1 MRVYPLCPSD
11 GKVHAYKLILVIPLL
26 MHRSSA
32 TASVCTA
39 SGRGDPRM
47 RRDVIPVLRRSC
59 VPQQSGT
66 DALVTTLSALL
77 DRAVMQTV
85 TFVVENRIPLQVQ

>member
-1 MRVYPLCPSD
+1 
-11 GKVHAYKLILVIPLL
+11 
-26 MHRSSA
+26 
-32 TASVCTA
+32 
-39 SGRGDPRM
+39 M